1 MFAQLNG
8 TKIALI
14 GHSYGCNVAHAFL
27 RRMSSSWKTQY
38 IAGFLSLSGPFAGSF
53 DALLAIL
60 SGSFSQ
66 SHGIGFSAAELSA
79 LARNVTSTNYLIPAA
94 SLYAA
99 DEVMVQLGDSNFTH
113 SQLDAMLQT
122 HGLAAVAEWRS
133 LIANVSAD
141 MGPPEVPTMCIHGYN
156 ISTAFSIRYLDG
168 TFNNAPSNVVVA
180 SKDGD
185 GIVPSSSLEVIVV
198 LLAVVHVLSHQPP
211 PPPYQI
217 CAGWAS
223 QQSLP
228 VGDVPIL
235 NMPHGAELFIQPVID
250 YIIQLLSPPS
260 GEFEPL

>member
-27 RRMSSSWKTQY
+27 RRMSSSWKTQF

-79 LARNVTSTNYLIPAA
+79 LSRNVTSTNYLIPAA
-94 SLYAA
+94 SIYAA
-99 DEVMVQLGDSNFTH
+99 DEVMVRLGNSNFTH
-113 SQLDAMLQT
+113 SQLDAMLRDT
-122 HGLAAVAEWRS
+122 GLAAVAEWRS

-141 MGPPEVPTMCIHGYN
+141 MGPPEVPTMCLRGYN
-156 ISTAFSIRYLDG
+156 TSTAFSIRYLDG
-168 TFNNAPSNVVVA
+168 TFNNAPSNVLVT

-185 GIVPSSSLEVIVV
+185 GIVPSPSLEVIVV
-198 LLAVVHVLSHQPP
+198 LLAVVRVFSHQHPP
-211 PPPYQI
+211 QI

-223 QQSLP
+223 QQSQP
-228 VGDVPIL
+228 VGDTPIL

-250 YIIQLLSPPS
+250 YVIQLLSPPS